1 MKRRILMSKRCP
13 DCGFVN
19 EDSRIYCSSC
29 GELLDAE
36 LRLIKDLDAQTSGP
50 KKPTYKAPPPRR
62 EPIPPRDFY
71 DENYSPNKLAQKKKK
86 SSAPWVFLGL
96 AIAAVIVWLV
106 ISYAV

>member
-1 MKRRILMSKRCP
+1 MSKRCP

-19 EDSRIYCSSC
+19 EDTRIYCGSC

-36 LRLIKDLDAQTSGP
+36 LRLLKDLNDQTSGP

-71 DENYSPNKLAQKKKK
+71 DESYTAPKLARKKKK
-86 SSAPWVFLGL
+86 SNAGL
-96 AIAAVIVWLV
+96 WLV
-106 ISYAV
+106 LGIILVVAGILILQYVL

>member
-1 MKRRILMSKRCP
+1 MSKRCP

-36 LRLIKDLDAQTSGP
+36 LRLLKDLDAQTSAP
-50 KKPTYKAPPPRR
+50 KKPTYKEPPPRR

-71 DENYSPNKLAQKKKK
+71 DENYSPAKLAQKKKK
-86 SSAPWVFLGL
+86 SSAAPWIILGL
-96 AIAAVIVWLV
+96 IAVAVIAWWILH
-106 ISYAV
+106 